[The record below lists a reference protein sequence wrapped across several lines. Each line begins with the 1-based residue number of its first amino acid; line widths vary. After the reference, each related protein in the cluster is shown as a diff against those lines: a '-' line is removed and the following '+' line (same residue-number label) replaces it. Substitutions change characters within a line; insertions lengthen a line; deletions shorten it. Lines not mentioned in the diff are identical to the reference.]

1 MMIEHVAVNVSDP
14 HGMVEWYIKELDMK
28 LLRQANEYTYFI
40 SDENKST
47 ILEIYHN
54 PAAPVLPY
62 KEMDPLMLHFAFLSD
77 DLKKDT
83 LRLVQ
88 AGATVFKDVT
98 VTKGGDSLVM
108 LKDPWGISI
117 QLVKRTDENQMKK

>member
-1 MMIEHVAVNVSDP
+1 MIEHVAINVPDP
-14 HGMVEWYIKELDMK
+14 HGMVEWYIKEMGMK
-28 LLRQANEYTYFI
+28 LLRQADETTYFI
-40 SDENKST
+40 VDEKEST
-47 ILEIYHN
+47 ILEIYYN
-54 PAAPVLPY
+54 PAAPILEY

-88 AGATVFKDVT
+88 AGATVYKELT

-117 QLVKRTDENQMKK
+117 QLVKRTVENQMKK